1 MKNYEYTSISN
12 VNAIEI
18 SVDNYLPVI
27 DKFDMK
33 FDSSASDNIRAIW
46 AYTMALLQTS
56 NEYAG
61 NHPGMLIFDEPAQH
75 SIGAHDTKAF
85 FDSILKLGSNC
96 QVIIGITINNV
107 DIRNVIS
114 EIEEDKCNLINI
126 GDKAFA

>member
-1 MKNYEYTSISN
+1 MGN

-18 SVDNYLPVI
+18 SEDNYLPVI
-27 DKFDMK
+27 DRFDMK

-75 SIGAHDTKAF
+75 SIGAHDTKAL

-96 QVIIGITINNV
+96 QVIIGITINNI
-107 DIRNVIS
+107 DIRKVIS
-114 EIEEDKCNLINI
+114 EIEEDRCNLINI
-126 GDKAFA
+126 GEKAFA